1 MLWSEIDTIVSDL
14 TDSDTTSFPTATRLI
29 YANASQAE
37 VSGDIIGADGTWNWD
52 DTNYT
57 DLPIGKADLVA
68 GQQDYS
74 FDDTFL
80 SIEGVSVMDSDGN
93 YQKLIPFDKNEL
105 DVDPDE
111 YKETDGMP
119 THYDKQGRSVFLY
132 PAPASGSVTLTDG
145 LKVFFK
151 RKTKDITLFDSTSPG
166 FVPTEHMILAYKIA
180 LPYCMKYKQDRVA
193 LYEKKIQEHR
203 ARIIA
208 HYSRRS
214 KDEPSRLVANV
225 ESNK

>member
-14 TDSDTTSFPTATRLI
+14 TDSDTTSYPTATRLI
-29 YANASQAE
+29 YANTGQAE
-37 VSGDIIGADGTWNWD
+37 VSGDIMGADGNWNYD

-57 DLPIGKADLVA
+57 DLPIATATLVA

-80 SIEGVSVMDSDGN
+80 SSEGVSVMDNSGN
-93 YQKLIPFDKNEL
+93 YQKLKPFDKNEL

-111 YKETDGMP
+111 YLKTDGMP

-132 PAPASGSVTLTDG
+132 PAPASGSVTLSEG
-145 LKVFFK
+145 LKVYFK
-151 RKTKDITLFDSTSPG
+151 RKTKDITSFDSTSPG
-166 FVPTEHMILAYKIA
+166 FVSTEHLILAYKIA
-180 LPYCMKYKQDRVA
+180 LPYNMKYHKDRVNDNRFEIET
-193 LYEKKIQEHR
+193 YRK
-203 ARIIA
+203 RIME

-214 KDEPSRLVANV
+214 KDEPNRLVANI

>member
-1 MLWSEIDTIVSDL
+1 MLWSDINTIVTDL
-14 TDSDTTSFPTATRLI
+14 TDANTTDFPTATRLI

-37 VSGDIIGADGTWNWD
+37 VSGDIIGADGNWNYD

-57 DLPIGKADLVA
+57 DFPIATTTLIN

-74 FDDTFL
+74 FNDSFL
-80 SIEGVSVMDSDGN
+80 SIEGVSVLDNNGN
-93 YQKLIPFDKNEL
+93 WHKLIPIDKQEM

-111 YKETDGMP
+111 YAKTDGLP

-132 PAPASGSVTLTDG
+132 PAPATASVTLVAG

-151 RKTKDITLFDSTSPG
+151 RQTKDITSFGSTQPG
-166 FVPTEHMILAYKIA
+166 FVSTEHMIVPYKIS
-180 LPYCMKYKQDRVA
+180 LPYCMKYKKDRVA
-193 LYEKKIQEHR
+193 LYEHKIQEHR
-203 ARIIA
+203 DRILA

-214 KDEPSRLVANV
+214 KDEPRRLSVKQ